1 MSEPLIQVQNVSLA
15 YQMEHGAPGTLK
27 EYGIRFLK
35 RQVRRHQFWA
45 LEDISLTVRR
55 GEVFG
60 VVGPNGAGKSTLMK
74 LIARVLPPTSGR
86 VVVRGLVAPMISL
99 GAGFQPELT
108 ARENVMLFGALLGR
122 DPTYMEERTVEIAR
136 WADVEDFL
144 DVPTRNFS
152 TGMMARLAFGT
163 ATDVEPDILVV
174 DEILAVGDSAF
185 KKKSKQR
192 IRDMIDSSGTAVV
205 LVSHALP
212 SIRNMCDRAMWI
224 DHGHVKMVG
233 PAADVVEAYEAST

>member
-1 MSEPLIQVQNVSLA
+1 MTDPLIQIEKVSLA
-15 YQMEHGAPGTLK
+15 YQMEYGAPGTLK
-27 EYGIRFLK
+27 EYGIRFVK
-35 RQVRRHQFWA
+35 RQMRRQQFWA
-45 LEDISLTVRR
+45 LEDVSLTVGR

-74 LIARVLPPTSGR
+74 VIARVLPPTSGR
-86 VVVRGLVAPMISL
+86 VIVRGLVAPMISL
-99 GAGFQPELT
+99 GAGFSPELT

-136 WADVEDFL
+136 WADVEEFL

-152 TGMMARLAFGT
+152 TGMVARLAFGT
-163 ATDVEPDILVV
+163 ATDVDPDILVV
-174 DEILAVGDSAF
+174 DEILAVGDNAF

-192 IRDMIDSSGTAVV
+192 IRDMIEGGTSVV

-212 SIRNMCDRAMWI
+212 SIRNLCSRAMWI
-224 DHGHVKMVG
+224 DRGHVKMMG
-233 PAADVVEAYEAST
+233 TAIDIADAYEAAT